1 MEEPVIVETIDSTNA
16 ELLRRLSKGEK
27 LHKTALI
34 AYEQTAGR
42 GRTGRRFY
50 SPKNTGVYF
59 SFVYEPRKE
68 LVDPALI
75 TARAA
80 VGVCRAIGSQFN
92 VTSGIKW
99 VNDIYV
105 NGKKV
110 CGILVE
116 GYVNPQSEKVEAVVV
131 GIGINISMDTSDAPE
146 EFELS
151 GAGGIVPY
159 GTAPLVMREL
169 LAKDCINRIY
179 KILDDDED
187 VMDEYRKRSVILG
200 KTVTVHP
207 LALEKSEEQSYQAVA
222 VDIADDASLIVQLGD
237 GSQKLLHSGEVS
249 LTTF

>member
-1 MEEPVIVETIDSTNA
+1 M
-16 ELLRRLSKGEK
+16 
-27 LHKTALI
+27 
-34 AYEQTAGR
+34 
-42 GRTGRRFY
+42 
-50 SPKNTGVYF
+50 
-59 SFVYEPRKE
+59 
-68 LVDPALI
+68 
-75 TARAA
+75 
-80 VGVCRAIGSQFN
+80 
-92 VTSGIKW
+92 
-99 VNDIYV
+99 
-105 NGKKV
+105 
-110 CGILVE
+110 E